1 VRREVLMPKLGL
13 TMTEGALAEWML
25 APGAA
30 FKAGDGLFVVETDKV
45 ANEVPADH
53 DGTLLE
59 IVVQAGE
66 TVEVGAVIGYLDDG
80 AMAAEGTTTCR
91 TAAPDVVV
99 RTAAASVEDPSA
111 SLSGQA
117 FPAGARIVATPLARR
132 RAGVLGVAL
141 SGVAGSGPRGRIK
154 AADVQAA
161 ADTARPAASGA
172 MESSAGAPL
181 ARPAAAA
188 GTRAKPTAMQS
199 TIARR
204 LTQAKQQVPH
214 FYLAAEAEVTRLDAL
229 RLELNALP
237 GYPRITMTHLLAAA
251 VGRALQAL
259 PEFNR
264 VWTDDAIVSFDTCDV
279 GVAVNTD
286 RGLLVPVVRDAG
298 RPSFRDLAKATQAA
312 VEKARAGALTGPDMA
327 GGAISI
333 SNAGMFNVT
342 YMTPIINPGQSL
354 ILGVGSVREV
364 FRPDAEGKPSLR
376 RELGLVL
383 AGDHRIFD
391 GVSGLR
397 FLNAVVLGL
406 EKPLGLVA

>member
-1 VRREVLMPKLGL
+1 
-13 TMTEGALAEWML
+13 
-25 APGAA
+25 
-30 FKAGDGLFVVETDKV
+30 
-45 ANEVPADH
+45 
-53 DGTLLE
+53 
-59 IVVQAGE
+59 
-66 TVEVGAVIGYLDDG
+66 
-80 AMAAEGTTTCR
+80 
-91 TAAPDVVV
+91 
-99 RTAAASVEDPSA
+99 
-111 SLSGQA
+111 
-117 FPAGARIVATPLARR
+117 
-132 RAGVLGVAL
+132 
-141 SGVAGSGPRGRIK
+141 
-154 AADVQAA
+154 
-161 ADTARPAASGA
+161 
-172 MESSAGAPL
+172 
-181 ARPAAAA
+181 
-188 GTRAKPTAMQS
+188 MQS